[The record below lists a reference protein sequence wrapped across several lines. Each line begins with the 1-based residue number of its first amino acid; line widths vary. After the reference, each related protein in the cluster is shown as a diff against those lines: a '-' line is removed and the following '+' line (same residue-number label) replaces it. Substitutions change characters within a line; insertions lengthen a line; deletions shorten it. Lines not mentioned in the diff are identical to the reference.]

1 MRGTDGDKPEAGDN
15 MATKE
20 TNLHKEPVLYNFD
33 VSQPLI
39 GPVPAKVEKFVSRDS
54 LAMLQSL
61 FTCRCCQ

>member
-20 TNLHKEPVLYNFD
+20 SISHKEPVLYNFD

-39 GPVPAKVEKFVSRDS
+39 GPVPAKVDKSVSPNS
-54 LAMLQSL
+54 FSML
-61 FTCRCCQ
+61 